1 MVGQPNKLLT
11 VFTLELILILHGSLQ
26 YMDAIINI
34 HLRDEIQFPLLGPHD
49 HRAAVIPKIFG
60 GPLVASSLRKGV
72 TTSRA
77 IDQRNLRQQIICSKM
92 DFLDVDFGSVS
103 RDKGWDIDKLF
114 IHIIFLKIALLYI
127 ILIVGIP

>member
-1 MVGQPNKLLT
+1 
-11 VFTLELILILHGSLQ
+11 
-26 YMDAIINI
+26 MDAIINI
-34 HLRDEIQFPLLGPHD
+34 HFRDEIQFPLLGPHD

-60 GPLVASSLRKGV
+60 GPLVASSLRNGV

-77 IDQRNLRQQIICSKM
+77 IDQRNLRQQIICIQM

-103 RDKGWDIDKLF
+103 RYKGVGIDKLF

-127 ILIVGIP
+127 IIIVGIPTTPATPAIALDLAIARAIIGCQT